1 MTDLRAKAQRLGR
14 YKDVVGLLLRHARS
28 DAFTGSGEPGDLD
41 PSASREDALQ
51 LARELEELGP
61 TFIKLGQLLSTRADL
76 LPPAYL
82 EALSRLQDDVAPFPA
97 EDAEEIVASELGVR
111 ISRAFSEWSQEPI
124 AAASLAQ
131 VHRATLRNG
140 RLVAVKVQRPGIREQ
155 ITRDMDALETVTEQL
170 DRHTD
175 AGRHYRFS
183 AFLDEFRR
191 TLLRELDFETEAR
204 NLQRMGQD
212 LQDYGRLV
220 VPQPVEDYTTARVLT
235 MDFVQARKVTD
246 LGPLGR
252 LELDGVEL
260 ADQLFRAYLTQIL
273 VNGFFHADPHP
284 GNVLLT
290 EDERLVLLDLGMVA
304 RITPRM
310 QEHLVRLL
318 VAIGESRVE
327 ETAQVTMALGE
338 PRRGL
343 DRERFQRR
351 VAELLARV
359 QDVSGGSTQVGT
371 LVMEVSRVAAEEG
384 LRPPPELALLGK
396 TMLNLDEVGHI
407 LDPDFDP
414 NASIRRH
421 VADIMSRR
429 LWREAS
435 AGTMLDSV
443 LEAKEFVQHLP
454 ARVNRIMDTVAE
466 GRFEVKV
473 DAVDEQALMVMFQ
486 KVANRV
492 ASGVVLA
499 ALILGAAL
507 LMRVETEA
515 MILGYPALAMVLFL
529 AAALSGFGLLISIFL
544 TDEHRRR
551 RSR

>member
-1 MTDLRAKAQRLGR
+1 MKNARSTIDHLGR
-14 YKDVVGLLLRHARS
+14 YKDIVRLLLRYGRS
-28 DAFTGSGEPGDLD
+28 DGIRDVDGVDIDVRAEE
-41 PSASREDALQ
+41 AEQ
-51 LARELEELGP
+51 LARDLEAMGP
-61 TFIKLGQLLSTRADL
+61 TFVKLGQLLSTRPDL
-76 LPPAYL
+76 LPPPYL

-97 EDAEEIVASELGVR
+97 EEAESVVAAELGVR
-111 ISRAFSEWSQEPI
+111 ISRAFSEWEPEPF

-131 VHRATLRNG
+131 VHKAALRDG

-155 ITRDMDALETVTEQL
+155 VTGDMDALQTVTEQL
-170 DRHTD
+170 DQHSE
-175 AGRHYRFS
+175 AGRHYQFS
-183 AFLDEFRR
+183 AFLDEFRSS
-191 TLLRELDFETEAR
+191 LLRELDFQAEAR
-204 NLQRMGQD
+204 NLQRLGHD
-212 LQDYGRLV
+212 LRDYDRLV
-220 VPQPVEDYTTARVLT
+220 VPQPVEDYTTSRVLT
-235 MDFVQARKVTD
+235 MDFVRARKVTD

-252 LELDGVEL
+252 MEVDGVEL

-284 GNVLLT
+284 GNILLT
-290 EDERLVLLDLGMVA
+290 GDQRLVLLDLGMVA
-304 RITPRM
+304 RITPRV

-318 VAIGESRVE
+318 VAVGESRVE
-327 ETAQVTMALGE
+327 ETADVTMSLGH
-338 PRRGL
+338 PRRGF
-343 DRERFQRR
+343 DRQRYQRR
-351 VAELLARV
+351 LAELLARV
-359 QDVSGGSTQVGT
+359 EDLSAGSLHVGT
-371 LVMEVSRVAAEEG
+371 LVLEVSRLAAEEG

-407 LDPDFDP
+407 LDPDFNP

-429 LWREAS
+429 LWRETS
-435 AGTMLDSV
+435 TGTLLDTA
-443 LEAKEFVQHLP
+443 LEAKEFLQELP
-454 ARVNRIMDTVAE
+454 GRVNKIMDTVAE

-507 LMRVETEA
+507 LMRIETA
-515 MILGYPALAMVLFL
+515 WTILGYPALAMVLFL
-529 AAALSGFGLLISIFL
+529 AAALSGFGLLISIFF

-551 RSR
+551 PRR

>member
-1 MTDLRAKAQRLGR
+1 MKNARSTIDHLGR
-14 YKDVVGLLLRHARS
+14 YKGIVRLLLRYGRS
-28 DAFTGSGEPGDLD
+28 DGVRDVDGVDIDVRAEE
-41 PSASREDALQ
+41 AEQ
-51 LARELEELGP
+51 LARDLEAMGP
-61 TFIKLGQLLSTRADL
+61 TFVKLGQLLSTRPDL
-76 LPPAYL
+76 LPPPYL

-97 EDAEEIVASELGVR
+97 EEAESVVAAELGVR
-111 ISRAFSEWSQEPI
+111 ISRAFSEWEPEPF

-131 VHRATLRNG
+131 VHKAALRDG

-155 ITRDMDALETVTEQL
+155 VTGDMDALQTVTEQL
-170 DRHTD
+170 DQHSE
-175 AGRHYRFS
+175 AGRHYQFS
-183 AFLDEFRR
+183 AFLDEFRSS
-191 TLLRELDFETEAR
+191 LLRELDFQAEAR
-204 NLQRMGQD
+204 NLQRLGHD
-212 LQDYGRLV
+212 LRDYDRLV
-220 VPQPVEDYTTARVLT
+220 VPQPVEDYTTSRVLT
-235 MDFVQARKVTD
+235 MDFVRARKVTD

-252 LELDGVEL
+252 MEVDGVEL

-284 GNVLLT
+284 GNILLT
-290 EDERLVLLDLGMVA
+290 DDQRLVLLDLGMVA
-304 RITPRM
+304 RITPRV

-318 VAIGESRVE
+318 VAVGESRVE
-327 ETAQVTMALGE
+327 ETADVTMSLGH
-338 PRRGL
+338 PRRGF
-343 DRERFQRR
+343 DRQRYQRR
-351 VAELLARV
+351 LAELLARV
-359 QDVSGGSTQVGT
+359 EDLSAGSLHVGT
-371 LVMEVSRVAAEEG
+371 LVLEVSRLAAEEG

-407 LDPDFDP
+407 LDPDFNP

-429 LWREAS
+429 LWRETS
-435 AGTMLDSV
+435 TGTLLDTA
-443 LEAKEFVQHLP
+443 LEAKEFLQELP
-454 ARVNRIMDTVAE
+454 GRVNKIMDTVAE

-507 LMRVETEA
+507 LMRIETA
-515 MILGYPALAMVLFL
+515 WTILGYPALAMVLFL
-529 AAALSGFGLLISIFL
+529 AAALSGFGLLISIFF

-551 RSR
+551 PRR

>member
-1 MTDLRAKAQRLGR
+1 MSRVTLSHIGR
-14 YKDVVGLLLRHARS
+14 YKDIVQLLLRHAGT
-28 DAFTGSGEPGDLD
+28 DAFKGGGLD
-41 PSASREDALQ
+41 EGADPDDTPPEAVQ
-51 LARELEELGP
+51 LAADLEEMGP

-82 EALSRLQDDVAPFPA
+82 KALSRLQDDVEPFPV
-97 EDAEEIVASELGVR
+97 EQAEEIVASELGVR
-111 ISRAFSEWSQEPI
+111 LSKAFSDWDPEPI

-131 VHRATLRNG
+131 VHKAALRNG
-140 RLVAVKVQRPGIREQ
+140 RLVAVKVQRPGIRER
-155 ITRDMDALETVTEQL
+155 ITEDMDALQTVTEQL

-175 AGRHYRFS
+175 VGRHYRFS

-191 TLLRELDFETEAR
+191 SLLRELDFQTEAR
-204 NLQRMGQD
+204 NLQRLGQD
-212 LQDYGRLV
+212 LRDYDRLL
-220 VPQPVEDYTTARVLT
+220 VPQPVEDYTTTRVLT
-235 MDFVQARKVTD
+235 MDFVKARKVTE

-252 LELDGVEL
+252 MELDGVQL

-290 EDERLVLLDLGMVA
+290 EDDRLALLDLGMVA
-304 RITPRM
+304 RITPQM

-318 VAIGESRVE
+318 IAVGEARVE
-327 ETAQVTMALGE
+327 ETAEVTMRLGQ
-338 PRRGL
+338 PRRGF

-351 VAELLARV
+351 LAELLARV
-359 QDVSGGSTQVGT
+359 HDLDAGETHVGT
-371 LVMEVSRVAAEEG
+371 LVMEVSRVSAEEG

-407 LDPDFDP
+407 LDPDFNP

-421 VADIMSRR
+421 VGDILSRR

-435 AGTMLDSV
+435 AGTVLDSV
-443 LEAKEFVQHLP
+443 LELKEFVQELP
-454 ARVNRIMDTVAE
+454 GRVNKIMDTVAE

-507 LMRVETEA
+507 LMRVETPA
-515 MILGYPALAMVLFL
+515 TIFGYPALAMILFL
-529 AAALSGFGLLISIFL
+529 AAALSGFGLLISIFF
-544 TDEHRRR
+544 TDEHHRRHR
-551 RSR
+551 